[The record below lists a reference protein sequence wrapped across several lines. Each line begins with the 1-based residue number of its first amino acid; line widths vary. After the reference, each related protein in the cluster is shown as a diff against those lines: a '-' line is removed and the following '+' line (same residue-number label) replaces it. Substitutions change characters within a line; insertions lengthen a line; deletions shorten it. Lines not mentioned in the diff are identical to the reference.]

1 MPLSPEQV
9 HRRLHEAARSF
20 RWSRATR
27 WLAAGAVVSLG
38 CLIVFLL
45 GDAQFHVGT
54 AARWVGFLCVISP
67 LAAGAVCAL
76 PAWLRPVPELAIA
89 RRIEAAC
96 PGAGNALVNAVQFDR
111 ELPAG
116 SAMRAA
122 VFNELADPFPRV
134 YWPAVFD
141 LKRLARLGL
150 ALAAAAAA
158 VVLWGMLRPAAFANS
173 VSRVLLPARS
183 IAPLTRTR
191 LRLLTPGNASVAHG
205 GSLDVSAYF
214 GGEMPSTARMH
225 YRPAGG
231 DWQRALMS
239 REVGAEA
246 FVFHWQNVSEPL
258 EYSVEAG
265 DLSTPVYTVAVH
277 ARTVVGSRRAE
288 VRPPAYTGLPARTV
302 SGFHVLD
309 GVVPGSDVRFT
320 LDFNNPVD
328 RLSVAGGDEAARIAR
343 TSDKQW
349 TVALPVR
356 ANRTVALDFSG
367 GEDAATGKETLSIA
381 TAPDEPPRINVTT
394 PAEGRELAAVST
406 AALPIEFTVT
416 DDYGLAKVGLYRSTD
431 EKPDAQLIQEWAA
444 DGQKS
449 FTGRASVP
457 LEKYAKPGDKQLAFC
472 LVARDRNDVT
482 GPGVTVSRPLRVAL
496 DTPETARRRQADAA
510 AKLGQGL
517 RELLKLQQ
525 TNLDATHA
533 AIAAPAVASAELLE
547 RQVAVGDLAG
557 TLAGSAEE
565 TAPDVRNTLRALAGK
580 EMPAAVSALRDAV
593 GAATER
599 AALLGTAARLETVI
613 LAGLRGLPEMA
624 DADVRREPVENLI
637 AGVDGLL
644 HEQKAILKETGGPD
658 AAAAADKL
666 STRQDALAEQAA
678 RVRKEVASDAG
689 NSSLGDAALRAG
701 LMKIAAMFGEFK
713 IYEQML
719 TAADA
724 LGTNALPKAASTETA
739 VVTDLQKMV
748 NILSRWEL
756 AQAGA
761 RADELRKTAEEM
773 KAKLTKLAELQR
785 EVIEKSKERAR
796 KDQVSKD
803 DENTAAEI
811 ARTKD
816 VMGKTVE
823 GMLTDANVFPD
834 MIISNELKA
843 QLSSIFEDVKQDD
856 LDAIAKNKLKPQDA
870 PVQKEDAL
878 LKAIEETKKIPEDM
892 EMFLP
897 NTSNTVNNLDENFD
911 NTEIPKL
918 DNMPLPDELTDIVGE
933 LQKEQEDLAA
943 KVQGAAS
950 NQVLKAMQQGGPIT
964 DGPQSGYS
972 AQGKSGN
979 QKPMDFEQ
987 GGRSAGGREGES
999 NGEMV
1004 GKTADSLEGR
1014 EAKARRTNDPM
1025 QSGNVDDPSGKVADA
1040 KATGGGKASGFSNR
1054 EGMDGDAPLR
1064 ASRAPHQAADDALAA
1079 AQAQLAQKTSQ
1090 KAAQASLLYLRA
1102 DRLQAVAGLMQESQA
1117 ALREG
1122 RMADFEGLHRK
1133 ILAQLHNAQ
1142 GELATGR
1149 TGSLGT
1155 GEVVRA
1161 DGRQSL
1167 GGGEGEAPAPYK
1179 DRVADY
1185 YRSLANGQ

>member
-20 RWSRATR
+20 RWSRAAR
-27 WLAAGAVVSLG
+27 WLAAGAVASLA
-38 CLIVFLL
+38 CLILFLL

-54 AARWVGFLCVISP
+54 AARWVGFLGVISP
-67 LAAGAVCAL
+67 LAAGAAGAL

-116 SAMRAA
+116 SALRAA
-122 VFNELADPFPRV
+122 VFSELSDPFPRV
-134 YWPAVFD
+134 RWSRVFD

-150 ALAAAAAA
+150 ALAAAAALVA
-158 VVLWGMLRPAAFANS
+158 LWGLWRPAAFANS
-173 VSRVLLPARS
+173 VSRVLLPARA

-191 LRLLTPGNASVAHG
+191 LRLLTPGNVSVAHG
-205 GSLDVSAYF
+205 GALDVRAYF
-214 GGEMPSTARMH
+214 GGELPSTARLR

-231 DWQRALMS
+231 DWQRALMN
-239 REVGAEA
+239 REVGTEA
-246 FVFHWQNVSEPL
+246 FAFHWQNVNEPL
-258 EYSVEAG
+258 EYVVEAG
-265 DLSTPVYTVAVH
+265 DLTTPVYAVTVH
-277 ARTVVGSRRAE
+277 ARTAVSRRSAE
-288 VRPPAYTGLPARTV
+288 IRPPAYTGLPARTV
-302 SGFHVLD
+302 SGFRALN

-328 RLSVAGGDEAARIAR
+328 RLAVAGSDETARVVRAGAN
-343 TSDKQW
+343 QW
-349 TVALPVR
+349 TVALPIR
-356 ANRTVALDFSG
+356 ASRTVALDFGG
-367 GEDAATGKETLSIA
+367 GEDAAGQETLSVV
-381 TAPDEPPRINVTT
+381 TTPDEPPTINVTA
-394 PAEGRELAAVST
+394 PVEGRELAALAT
-406 AALPIEFTVT
+406 AALPVEFTAA
-416 DDYGLAKVGLYRSTD
+416 DDYGLADVGLYRSTD
-431 EKPDAQLIQEWAA
+431 EKPDAQLVQEWPA
-444 DGQKS
+444 DGRKS
-449 FTGRASVP
+449 LAGHASVP
-457 LEKYAKPGDKQLAFC
+457 LDRYAKPGDKQLTFC

-482 GPGVTVSRPLRVAL
+482 GPGVTVSRPLRVTL
-496 DTPETARRRQADAA
+496 DTPESARQRQADAA
-510 AKLGQGL
+510 AKLAQGL
-517 RELLKLQQ
+517 RDLLKLQQ
-525 TNLDATHA
+525 TNLDATRA
-533 AIAAPAVASAELLE
+533 AATAPVAALTELLD

-557 TLAGSAEE
+557 TLAGSAGDI
-565 TAPDVRNTLRALAGK
+565 APDVRGTLRALAGQ
-580 EMPAAVSALRDAV
+580 EMPAAVSALRDAA
-593 GAATER
+593 GAAAER
-599 AALLGTAARLETVI
+599 PAQLGTAARLEAVI
-613 LAGLRGLPEMA
+613 LARLRGLPETA
-624 DADVRREPVENLI
+624 DAEARRELVENLI

-644 HEQKAILKETGGPD
+644 HEQKAIFKETGSAD
-658 AAAAADKL
+658 AAAAGKL
-666 STRQDALAEQAA
+666 SNRQDALAEQAA
-678 RVRKEVASDAG
+678 RVRKEVAADAG
-689 NSSLGDAALRAG
+689 NASVGDAALRAG
-701 LMKIAAMFGEFK
+701 LTKIAAMFGEFK

-724 LGTNALPKAASTETA
+724 LGAKALPKAAGTEMA

-761 RADELRKTAEEM
+761 RADEMRRTAEAMET
-773 KAKLTKLAELQR
+773 KLTKLAELQR

-796 KDQVSKD
+796 KDQVSRD

-811 ARTKD
+811 ARTRD
-816 VMGKTVE
+816 TMGKTVE

-843 QLSSIFEDVKQDD
+843 QLASIFEDVKQED
-856 LDAIAKNKLKPQDA
+856 LDAIAKHQLEPQDA

-878 LKAIEETKKIPEDM
+878 LKLIEDTKKIPEDM

-897 NTSNTVNNLDENFD
+897 QTSNTVNNLDENFD
-911 NTEIPKL
+911 QTEIPRL
-918 DNMPLPDELTDIVGE
+918 DNLPLPDELTDIVGE

-1014 EAKARRTNDPM
+1014 EAKVRRTNDPL
-1025 QSGNVDDPSGKVADA
+1025 QSGNVDDPSGKAADA

-1090 KAAQASLLYLRA
+1090 KAAQASLLYLRS

-1117 ALREG
+1117 ALHEG
-1122 RMADFEGLHRK
+1122 RLADFQGLHRK
-1133 ILAQLHNAQ
+1133 IVAQLRDAQ
-1142 GELATGR
+1142 GELATGQ
-1149 TGSLGT
+1149 TGRLGT
-1155 GEVVRA
+1155 GETARA

-1167 GGGEGEAPAPYK
+1167 GGGEGDVPAPYK

-1185 YRSLANGQ
+1185 YRSLANGP

>member
-45 GDAQFHVGT
+45 GDAQFHVGA

-67 LAAGAVCAL
+67 LAAGAACAL
-76 PAWLRPVPELAIA
+76 PAWLRPVPELVIA

-96 PGAGNALVNAVQFDR
+96 PGAGNALINAVQFDR

-141 LKRLARLGL
+141 LQRLIRLGL
-150 ALAAAAAA
+150 ALAAAAA
-158 VVLWGMLRPAAFANS
+158 VVLLWGMLRPAAFANS

-191 LRLLTPGNASVAHG
+191 LRLLTPGNANVAHG

-214 GGEMPSTARMH
+214 GGELPATARIH
-225 YRPAGG
+225 YRFVGG
-231 DWQRALMS
+231 GWQRALMN
-239 REVGAEA
+239 REVGTEA
-246 FVFHWQNVSEPL
+246 FLFHWQNVSEPL

-265 DLSTPVYTVAVH
+265 DLATPVYTVAVH
-277 ARTVVGSRRAE
+277 ARTAVSRRRAE
-288 VRPPAYTGLPARTV
+288 IRPPAYTGLPARTV
-302 SGFHVLD
+302 SGFHALD

-320 LDFNNPVD
+320 LDFNNPVES
-328 RLSVAGGDEAARIAR
+328 LSVAGNDGAAHVAR
-343 TSDKQW
+343 TGDKQW

-356 ANRTVALDFSG
+356 ANRTVALDVCG
-367 GEDAATGKETLSIA
+367 GEDAAGKETLSVL
-381 TAPDEPPRINVTT
+381 TTPDEPPKINVTA
-394 PAEGRELAAVST
+394 PVEGRELAAIAT
-406 AALPIEFTVT
+406 AALPIEFTAT
-416 DDYGLAKVGLYRSTD
+416 DDYGLASVGLYRSTD
-431 EKPDAQLIQEWAA
+431 EKPDAHLIQEWAV
-444 DGQKS
+444 DGRKS
-449 FTGRASVP
+449 FTGRASIP
-457 LEKYAKPGDKQLAFC
+457 LEKYAKPGDKQLTFC

-496 DTPETARRRQADAA
+496 DTPDSARQRQAGAT
-510 AKLGQGL
+510 AKLEQSL
-517 RELLKLQQ
+517 RDLLKLQQ
-525 TNLDATHA
+525 TNLDATHTA
-533 AIAAPAVASAELLE
+533 AAVPATALTDLLD

-557 TLAGSAEE
+557 TLVGSADDI
-565 TAPDVRNTLRALAGK
+565 APDVRGTLRALVGK
-580 EMPAAVSALRDAV
+580 EMPAAVSTLRDAA
-593 GAATER
+593 GAA
-599 AALLGTAARLETVI
+599 AARPTLLGTAARLETVI
-613 LAGLRGLPEMA
+613 LARLRGLPEIA
-624 DADVRREPVENLI
+624 DAEARREPVENLI

-644 HEQKAILKETGGPD
+644 HEQRAILKETGGAVT
-658 AAAAADKL
+658 AAAAAQL
-666 STRQDALAEQAA
+666 STRQDALAEQAV
-678 RVRKEVASDAG
+678 RVRKEVANDAG
-689 NSSLGDAALRAG
+689 NSSVGDASLRAG
-701 LMKIAAMFGEFK
+701 LTKIVAMFGEFK

-724 LGTNALPKAASTETA
+724 LGTNALPKAAGTETA

-761 RADELRKTAEEM
+761 RADEMRKTAEEM

-796 KDQVSKD
+796 KDQVAKD

-811 ARTKD
+811 VRTKD

-918 DNMPLPDELTDIVGE
+918 DNLPLPDELTDIVGE

-950 NQVLKAMQQGGPIT
+950 NQVLKAMQQGGPIS

-1014 EAKARRTNDPM
+1014 EAKVRRTSDPM
-1025 QSGNVDDPSGKVADA
+1025 QSGNVDDPSGKAADA

-1090 KAAQASLLYLRA
+1090 KAAQASLLFLHA
-1102 DRLQAVAGLMQESQA
+1102 NRLQVVAGSMQESQA

-1133 ILAQLHNAQ
+1133 ILAQLRDAQ
-1142 GELATGR
+1142 GQLATGQ
-1149 TGSLGT
+1149 TGSLAT
-1155 GEVVRA
+1155 GEAARV

>member
-9 HRRLHEAARSF
+9 HRRLHEAGRNF
-20 RWSRATR
+20 RWSRAVR
-27 WLAAGAVVSLG
+27 WLVAGAVVSFA
-38 CLIVFLL
+38 CLILFLL

-54 AARWVGFLCVISP
+54 AARWVGFLGVISP
-67 LAAGAVCAL
+67 LAAGAACAL

-96 PGAGNALVNAVQFDR
+96 PGSGNALVNAVQFDR
-111 ELPAG
+111 ELAAG
-116 SAMRAA
+116 SALRAA
-122 VFNELADPFPRV
+122 VFSELTDPFPRV
-134 YWPAVFD
+134 RWSAVFD
-141 LKRLARLGL
+141 LRRLARLGL
-150 ALAAAAAA
+150 ALAAAAAI
-158 VVLWGMLRPAAFANS
+158 VLLWGVWRPAAFANS
-173 VSRVLLPARS
+173 VSRVLLPARA

-205 GSLDVSAYF
+205 GALDVSAYF
-214 GGEMPSTARMH
+214 GGELPSTARVR
-225 YRPAGG
+225 YRPVGG

-239 REVGAEA
+239 REVGTEA
-246 FVFHWQNVSEPL
+246 FTFRWQNVSEPL

-265 DLSTPVYTVAVH
+265 DLATPVYTVAVH
-277 ARTVVGSRRAE
+277 ARTAVSRRRAE
-288 VRPPAYTGLPARTV
+288 IRPPAYTGLSARTV
-302 SGFHVLD
+302 SGFRALD
-309 GVVPGSDVRFT
+309 GVVPGSEVRFT
-320 LDFNNPVD
+320 LDFNHPVD
-328 RLSVAGGDEAARIAR
+328 RVAVAGGDEAVRVVR
-343 TSDKQW
+343 TGAQQW
-349 TVALPVR
+349 TVALPIR
-356 ANRTVALDFSG
+356 ARRTVTLDFSG
-367 GEDAATGKETLSIA
+367 GEDAAGKETLPIA
-381 TAPDEPPRINVTT
+381 TVPDQPPAINVTV
-394 PAEGRELAAVST
+394 PAEGRELAALAT
-406 AALPIEFTVT
+406 AVLPVEFTAT
-416 DDYGLAKVGLYRSTD
+416 DDYGLAAVGLYRSTD
-431 EKPDAQLIQEWAA
+431 EKPDAQLIQQWS
-444 DGQKS
+444 G
-449 FTGRASVP
+449 TGRKAVTGHVSVP
-457 LEKYAKPGDKQLAFC
+457 LDKYAKPGDKQVTFC
-472 LVARDRNDVT
+472 LVARDLNDVT
-482 GPGVTVSRPLRVAL
+482 GPGVTISRPLRVAL
-496 DTPETARRRQADAA
+496 DTPESARQRQADAA
-510 AKLGQGL
+510 AKLQQSL
-517 RELLKLQQ
+517 RDLLKLQQ
-525 TNLDATHA
+525 TNLDATRA
-533 AIAAPAVASAELLE
+533 AAAAFQAAMTELLD
-547 RQVAVGDLAG
+547 RQVAVGDLANALTG
-557 TLAGSAEE
+557 TAGEI
-565 TAPDVRNTLRALAGK
+565 APDVCGTLRALARQ
-580 EMPAAVSALRDAV
+580 EMPAVVSALRDAT
-593 GAATER
+593 GAAAER
-599 AALLGTAARLETVI
+599 PARLDTAARLETVI
-613 LAGLRGLPEMA
+613 LARLRGLPAAA
-624 DADVRREPVENLI
+624 DAEARREPVENLI

-644 HEQKAILKETGGPD
+644 HEQKAILKETGS
-658 AAAAADKL
+658 ANAAAADQL

-678 RVRKEVASDAG
+678 RVRKEVAADAG

-701 LMKIAAMFGEFK
+701 LAKIAAMFGEFK

-719 TAADA
+719 TVADA
-724 LGTNALPKAASTETA
+724 LGAKALPRAAGTETT

-761 RADELRKTAEEM
+761 RADAMRRTAEAME
-773 KAKLTKLAELQR
+773 AKLTKLAELQR

-843 QLSSIFEDVKQDD
+843 QLSSIFEDVKQED
-856 LDAIAKNKLKPQDA
+856 LAAIAKNQLKPQDA

-878 LKAIEETKKIPEDM
+878 LKLIEDTKKIPEDM

-897 NTSNTVNNLDENFD
+897 QTSNTVNNLDENFD

-918 DNMPLPDELTDIVGE
+918 DNLPLPDELTDIVGE

-943 KVQGAAS
+943 QVQGAAS

-987 GGRSAGGREGES
+987 SGRSAGGREGES

-1014 EAKARRTNDPM
+1014 EAKVRRTNDPL
-1025 QSGNVDDPSGKVADA
+1025 QSGNVDDPSGKAADA

-1090 KAAQASLLYLRA
+1090 KAAQASLLFLRS

-1117 ALREG
+1117 ALHEG
-1122 RMADFEGLHRK
+1122 RMADFQGLHRR
-1133 ILAQLHNAQ
+1133 IVAQLHNAR
-1142 GELATGR
+1142 GELATGQ

-1155 GEVVRA
+1155 GEAVRA
-1161 DGRQSL
+1161 DERQSL
-1167 GGGEGEAPAPYK
+1167 GGGEGETPAPYK